1 MRRRRDPAALGAL
14 LYGLG
19 AYRGW
24 LVQDL
29 AGVYF
34 PERVASLGAFRRFA
48 VWAAPLGG
56 LVEWLVLLSTVMG
69 RCVVWRG
76 IRYRLLPRG
85 RIEIE
90 RPKAE
95 AFRRNR
101 QRAADRVTSV
111 PSPHCSNPES
121 LIPNP

>member
-1 MRRRRDPAALGAL
+1 MDSRRAGRRCST
-14 LYGLG
+14 
-19 AYRGW
+19 GW
-24 LVQDL
+24 GRIE
-29 AGVYF
+29 AGSFRTWRAFTF
-34 PERVASLGAFRRFA
+34 PSGSRRSAAFRRFA